1 MADANSTTAPRYASD
16 PDPSKAA
23 GLAPRLHLAP
33 MRTGLRAEEKPAEV
47 LRLAQDAFTKT
58 DNWVV
63 FFREMMGVDGVVR
76 KLFSTPEEMRQFE
89 CSPAF
94 AELQEMVAAIR
105 SQDTS
110 KGDTAEPERMI
121 TIRLPKSLH
130 DVLKCEADET
140 NLSINKLCISKLL
153 QRIDGRFVPVQQG
166 RRRGRRPG
174 PQGPRSS
181 TGGSSDSAGN
191 APEATL
197 EKAPLSS
204 PDRMGSAQSEVR
216 NVNSSAN
223 PIDHTRNHQAG
234 PSGRTFG

>member
-1 MADANSTTAPRYASD
+1 MADANSITTPRYASD
-16 PDPSKAA
+16 PEPNQADA
-23 GLAPRLHLAP
+23 LTPRLNLIPINTNLSADQ
-33 MRTGLRAEEKPAEV
+33 KPAEV

-63 FFREMMGVDGVVR
+63 FFCEMMGVDGVVR
-76 KLFSTPEEMRQFE
+76 KLFPTADEMRAFE
-89 CSPAF
+89 QSQSF
-94 AELQEMVAAIR
+94 AELQEMVAAVR

-110 KGDTAEPERMI
+110 KGDSAEPERMI

-174 PQGPRSS
+174 PQGPRNKNDEA
-181 TGGSSDSAGN
+181 TT
-191 APEATL
+191 EATL
-197 EKAPLSS
+197 ETTTVQPLSD
-204 PDRMGSAQSEVR
+204 PRVGS
-216 NVNSSAN
+216 NPLGSSQPEGRPGSFGGN
-223 PIDHTRNHQAG
+223 
-234 PSGRTFG
+234 PSGNGRPFG